1 MADLHMFD
9 LTGKNAVVIGG
20 AGGLGQAMAEGLAQA
35 GATVLIASR
44 KQESLDRAKAEIK
57 EKTGLDI
64 LTFAADASK
73 EEDVTALLDHA
84 VKEMGQVDILLNS
97 QGINKKFPG
106 TEFPTDVLEQMLQ
119 ANVVSL
125 FLTCKHFGKYMK
137 ENGIHGKIINIGSTR
152 GIRAVGNG
160 GGGNVGYCT
169 TKGAVEMLTKA
180 FASDLGPDIN
190 VNLIGPTITYTPMMK
205 GILPDD
211 HAEGAK
217 MYASSVP
224 SKRLG
229 EVDDLK
235 GAAIFLASHAS
246 DFVTGLSV
254 YVDGGMTAIG

>member
-1 MADLHMFD
+1 
-9 LTGKNAVVIGG
+9 
-20 AGGLGQAMAEGLAQA
+20 
-35 GATVLIASR
+35 
-44 KQESLDRAKAEIK
+44 
-57 EKTGLDI
+57 
-64 LTFAADASK
+64 
-73 EEDVTALLDHA
+73 
-84 VKEMGQVDILLNS
+84 
-97 QGINKKFPG
+97 
-106 TEFPTDVLEQMLQ
+106 
-119 ANVVSL
+119 
-125 FLTCKHFGKYMK
+125 
-137 ENGIHGKIINIGSTR
+137 
-152 GIRAVGNG
+152 
-160 GGGNVGYCT
+160 
-169 TKGAVEMLTKA
+169 MLTKA